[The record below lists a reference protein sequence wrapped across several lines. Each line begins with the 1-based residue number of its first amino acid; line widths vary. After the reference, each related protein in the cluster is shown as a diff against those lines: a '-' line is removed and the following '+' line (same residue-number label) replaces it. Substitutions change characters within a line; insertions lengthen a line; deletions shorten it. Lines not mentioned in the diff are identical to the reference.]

1 LHPMINEHS
10 VFPVTSAELNV
21 LISRLENF
29 AGRVMSVHE
38 WQAIL
43 SAVRQVIPRRNREVV
58 APSEVSLPS
67 FVASDGG
74 RILAATLGSFS
85 SPETYKN
92 NQRYHISNWITL
104 VRNFYELACYTV
116 PAQTLGFAL
125 EFLKAA
131 RKYSDDSFVLAL
143 SVVAKNEPMLVRQ
156 VASRVDLDRWRA
168 SLADRLEESLR
179 TGVEHRDSASDG
191 ELEVDDYDQWYF
203 EAQEILDL
211 AAQFYN
217 SFAYPLPNDSVRL
230 KDVMEDFERPAEKN
244 DDDSETFDRA
254 KSAGSERDFWTIERM
269 FEDL

>member
-1 LHPMINEHS
+1 MTNEHS
-10 VFPVTSAELNV
+10 VFPVTSTEFKV
-21 LISRLENF
+21 LISRLENL

-43 SAVRQVIPRRNREVV
+43 SAARQVIPRRNREVI

-85 SPETYKN
+85 SSETYKN

-104 VRNFYELACYTV
+104 VRDFYELACYTV

-125 EFLKAA
+125 EFLNAA

-143 SVVAKNEPMLVRQ
+143 SVVARNEPMLVRQ
-156 VASRVDLDRWRA
+156 VASSVDLDRWRA
-168 SLADRLEESLR
+168 SLADRLEGCLR
-179 TGVEHRDSASDG
+179 TGAEHRDSASDG
-191 ELEVDDYDQWYF
+191 ELEVDNYDQWYF
-203 EAQEILDL
+203 EAEEILDL

-217 SFAYPLPNDSVRL
+217 SFAYPLPNNFVRL
-230 KDVMEDFERPAEKN
+230 KDLKEDFERPTEKD
-244 DDDSETFDRA
+244 DDDSKTYDRA
-254 KSAGSERDFWTIERM
+254 KSAGAERDFWTIARI